1 MDTYNKLY
9 NFQNL
14 VLNEVGEMNTPFY
27 LTGGTA
33 LGRFYLNHRWSDDL
47 DFFVNAEDAFGTWVK
62 QISQQ
67 LKKVFRHDAA
77 SDVVAEDFYRC
88 FLENENLHLK
98 VEFVNDVE
106 SYTGAPIIFGNFKLD
121 NVENILSNKLSAL
134 IGRDE
139 AKDVFDII
147 FISLNYSFNWKT
159 IFTAA
164 KEKALMNEL
173 DILQRLTTFPVELF
187 TEVRWRKEQIDLNQY
202 SEWLKQIALDF
213 SLGNDNSLGKDKMN
227 IKNAKPNLKN

>member
-1 MDTYNKLY
+1 MDTYSKLY

-47 DFFVNAEDAFGTWVK
+47 DFFVNGEDAFGMWVK

-98 VEFVNDVE
+98 VEFVNDIE
-106 SYTGAPIIFGNFKLD
+106 SYIGTPIIFGNFKVD
-121 NVENILSNKLSAL
+121 NVENILGNKLSAL

-173 DILQRLTTFPVELF
+173 DILQRLTTFPMELF
-187 TEVRWRKEQIDLNQY
+187 TEVKWRKERIELNQY
-202 SEWLKQIALDF
+202 SDWIKQIALDF
-213 SLGNDNSLGKDKMN
+213 SLGNDNSLGKDK
-227 IKNAKPNLKN
+227 IDIRNAKPN